1 MKDCKLCFTLYRAK
15 DTKKFQL
22 FSKGKRNLYAPTSAG
37 NEMVTLRS
45 TSPPETDEAKKKENE
60 ARMELEASQGF
71 VPVPESVCKYFVYY
85 YNTSSIDLVLTLC
98 VLCVTYTML
107 FCVVW

>member
-1 MKDCKLCFTLYRAK
+1 
-15 DTKKFQL
+15 
-22 FSKGKRNLYAPTSAG
+22 
-37 NEMVTLRS
+37 MVTLRS

-85 YNTSSIDLVLTLC
+85 YNTPSIDLVLTLC
-98 VLCVTYTML
+98 VLCVVCDIHHQLTWSL
-107 FCVVW
+107 LCVCCV